1 MQWLYPGGAWALL
14 ALIPVILLWMLKKK
28 AKREKVPSLL
38 LWKRMESD
46 APQHKPFQRLRSR
59 LLLWMQIALVLVL
72 TAALMR
78 PVTHGGSA
86 GESVFVFDL
95 SLSMQTQNADGSTR
109 LDEAREQALALLD
122 GMAEGDQVTVLTAGG
137 KFQQELSRCSDHLQ
151 VRRTIE
157 SLSAENGGSDLE
169 GALALARA
177 MSRDLEQLRIFVFTD
192 DPSADAEGITLCAVG
207 ESIENRALL
216 EASMQPESGT
226 AFARVKNFGSACDL
240 TLECRADGSLCDVR
254 TISMAADGQTSVRFA
269 IPQNAQT
276 VQISIAD
283 ADALNVDNTRW
294 AVRPQ
299 TSQRTALL
307 VTEENVFLQQALALN
322 KSLTVTLASPTD
334 VETALGYDLYLYDSV
349 LPETLPESGAIFAL
363 NPSGPV
369 GQITPGEQEQLSGS
383 LRAASGETA
392 EAICENLLLSEIA
405 LRSACPL
412 EGGTPVLTAD
422 GKTLLAVDETADR
435 RLAVLAFDVHD
446 SNLPLKADF
455 PVMIQNLLAW
465 LLPEASTGLQ
475 NAVCG
480 EKVTITPDVRVESTA
495 VETPSGKVVNLNGG
509 QLLDTNEM
517 GVYTLR
523 EHYDDGEERETS
535 FTLHPPATE
544 SDTLHVAE
552 STAHAENPTR
562 TGGYRERTLLL
573 LLLAFVLLLLEWEV
587 SRRGV

>member
-1 MQWLYPGGAWALL
+1 MQWLHPGGAWALL
-14 ALIPVILLWMLKKK
+14 FLIPVILLWMLKKK
-28 AKREKVPSLL
+28 AKRENVPSLL
-38 LWKRMESD
+38 LWKRMESE

-59 LLLWMQIALVLVL
+59 LLLWLQIALVLVL

-109 LDEAREQALALLD
+109 LDEAKEQALALLD
-122 GMAEGDQVTVLTAGG
+122 GMAEGDRVTVLAAGTAYH
-137 KFQQELSRCSDHLQ
+137 QALSRSSDHTQ
-151 VRRTIE
+151 VRTTIE

-177 MSRDLEQLRIFVFTD
+177 MGRDLEQLHIFVFTD

-207 ESIENRALL
+207 EPVENRVLL
-216 EASMQPESGT
+216 DASMQPESGT
-226 AFARVKNFGSACDL
+226 AFARVKNYGSSCEL
-240 TLECRADGSLCDVR
+240 TLECYGDGSLCDVR
-254 TISMAADGQTSVRFA
+254 TVSLAADGQTSVRFA
-269 IPQNAQT
+269 IPENTQE
-276 VQISIAD
+276 VQIRIAD
-283 ADALNVDNTRW
+283 SDALAADHTRW

-322 KSLTVTLASPTD
+322 QSLMVTLASPAD
-334 VETALGYDLYLYDSV
+334 GETALGYDLYLYDGV
-349 LPETLPESGAIFAL
+349 LPETLPESGTIFVL

-369 GQITPGEQEQLSGS
+369 GPITPGQKEQFSGS

-412 EGGTPVLTAD
+412 AGGTPVLTAD
-422 GKTLLAVDETADR
+422 GKTLLAVDETAGR

-455 PVMIQNLLAW
+455 PVLMQNLLAW
-465 LLPEASTGLQ
+465 LLPEASADLQ
-475 NAVCG
+475 DAVCG
-480 EKVTITPDVRVESTA
+480 VEVTITPDVRAESA
-495 VETPSGKVVNLNGG
+495 VVETPSGKVVNLNGG
-509 QLLDTNEM
+509 QLLDTNEI

-523 EHYDDGEERETS
+523 ERYANGEERETR
-535 FTLHPPATE
+535 FALHPPVAE

-552 STAHAENPTR
+552 STAQSEKTTR
-562 TGGYRERTLLL
+562 TGGYREWTLPL
-573 LLLAFVLLLLEWEV
+573 LLLAFALALLEWEV

>member
-1 MQWLYPGGAWALL
+1 MQWLHPGGAWALL
-14 ALIPVILLWMLKKK
+14 FLIPVILLWMLKKK
-28 AKREKVPSLL
+28 AKRENVSSLL
-38 LWKRMESD
+38 LWKRMESE

-59 LLLWMQIALVLVL
+59 LLLWLQIALVLVL

-86 GESVFVFDL
+86 GETVFVFDL

-109 LDEAREQALALLD
+109 LDEAKKQALALLD
-122 GMAEGDQVTVLTAGG
+122 GMAEGDRVTVLAAGSAYH
-137 KFQQELSRCSDHLQ
+137 QALSRSSDHTQ

-177 MSRDLEQLRIFVFTD
+177 MGRDLEQLCILVFTD

-207 ESIENRALL
+207 EPVENRVLL
-216 EASMQPESGT
+216 DASMQPESGT
-226 AFARVKNFGSACDL
+226 AFARVKNYGSACEL
-240 TLECRADGSLCDVR
+240 TLECHADGNLCDVR
-254 TISMAADGQTSVRFA
+254 TISLAADAQTSVRFA
-269 IPQNAQT
+269 IPENAQT
-276 VQISIAD
+276 VQIRIAD
-283 ADALNVDNTRW
+283 VDALEADHTRW

-322 KSLTVTLASPTD
+322 QSLMVTLASPVD
-334 VETALGYDLYLYDSV
+334 GETALGYDLYLYDGV
-349 LPETLPESGAIFAL
+349 LPETLPESGAIFVL

-369 GQITPGEQEQLSGS
+369 GQITPGQKEQISGS

-412 EGGTPVLTAD
+412 AGGTPVLTAD
-422 GKTLLAVDETADR
+422 GKTLLAVDETAGR

-455 PVMIQNLLAW
+455 PVLMQNLLAW
-465 LLPEASTGLQ
+465 LLPEASADLQ
-475 NAVCG
+475 DAVCG
-480 EKVTITPDVRVESTA
+480 EEVTITSDVRAESA
-495 VETPSGKVVNLNGG
+495 VVETPSGKVVNLNGG
-509 QLLDTNEM
+509 QLLDTNEI

-523 EHYDDGEERETS
+523 EHYANGEERETR
-535 FTLHPPATE
+535 FALHPPDVE

-552 STAHAENPTR
+552 STAQAEKTNR
-562 TGGYRERTLLL
+562 TGGYREWTLPL
-573 LLLAFVLLLLEWEV
+573 LLLAFALALLEWEV